1 MKRYLTGILM
11 TLVISMGVSAQSST
25 WETASESVKNM
36 TTGLN
41 IGNTL
46 DANGDWFTGTSPKD
60 YETCWGNPQI
70 TRELIKAYKDGGFN
84 ALRLPVTWF
93 QNMDENDHV
102 REAWMDRVEEV
113 VNYIIDEDMY
123 CILNVHHDT
132 GAGDEAWLL
141 ADLANIKTI
150 QTRFEKLWTQIAS
163 RFEKY
168 DDRLIFEGYNELLDA
183 KKRWSS
189 TDDDGYQA
197 HNQLAQAFVSTVRKT
212 GGNNAKRN
220 LLVNTYSADPGQT
233 SVNNFVIPTDETE
246 GHLMIGAHVY
256 KPDAFT
262 SAKAGTNPEWTAAY
276 QTDLETYLKRLNKK
290 FVAEG
295 YPVII
300 GEWGTDEVPTEL
312 ERCKYA
318 YFFIQKCK
326 EYGLTP
332 YYWFDIINRN
342 TYEWKF
348 TALKEVL
355 LGGEIGEI
363 EMPDT
368 PDVPT
373 DGKVLFEGEH
383 QLEYKDGGSMLFDAN
398 QFADIDEGSVLVVE
412 AEKMDEQLAG
422 WWYHLIVYINE
433 PWTKIAEFTDTLP
446 LVYTLTADDAQKIK
460 DKGIQI
466 QGHGVIVSKVMI
478 TTAGTNGIKTICNRE
493 NSSDAIYTLSGIKM
507 LHSKENLPKGIY
519 IIGNKKIVIR

>member
-1 MKRYLTGILM
+1 MKKTLISTLMLTLSLTI
-11 TLVISMGVSAQSST
+11 TAT
-25 WETASESVKNM
+25 DWETAQVATGKM

-46 DANGDWFTGTSPKD
+46 DAYGNWFSGTSPKD

-70 TRELIKAYKDGGFN
+70 SRELIKAYKDGGFN
-84 ALRLPVTWF
+84 ALRLPVTWY
-93 QNMDENDHV
+93 QNLDEKNNV
-102 REAWMDRVEEV
+102 REAWMERVEEV
-113 VNYIIDEDMY
+113 VNYILDEDMY

-141 ADLANIKTI
+141 ADPANIEAI
-150 QTRFEKLWTQIAS
+150 QARFEKLWTQIAT

-168 DDRLIFEGYNELLDA
+168 NERLIFEGYNELLDA

-189 TDDDGYQA
+189 TDADGYQA
-197 HNQLAQAFVSTVRKT
+197 HNRLAQAFVTTVRKT

-233 SVNNFVIPTDETE
+233 SVNNFIIPTDEAE
-246 GHLMIGAHVY
+246 GHLIIGAHVY

-262 SAKAGTNPEWTAAY
+262 SAQDGTTPEWTAAY
-276 QTDLETYLKRLNKK
+276 QTDLEPYLKRLHTK
-290 FVAEG
+290 FVAAG

-300 GEWGTDEVPTEL
+300 GEWGTNDVPTEQ

-318 YFFIQKCK
+318 YFFIKKCK

-332 YYWFDIINRN
+332 YYWFDIINHN
-342 TYEWKF
+342 TYEWKY

-363 EMPDT
+363 EIPDT

-383 QLEYKDGGSMLFDAN
+383 QLEYVDGGSLLFDADM
-398 QFADIDEGSVLVVE
+398 FSDIDEGSVLVVE
-412 AEKMDEQLAG
+412 AEKMDAQLAG

-433 PWTKIAEFTDTLP
+433 PWTKIAELTDTLP
-446 LVYTLTADDAQKIK
+446 LVYTLTSDDVLMIK

-478 TTAGTNGIKTICNRE
+478 TTAGANGITTIYNRGSISDSIYTLNGIKM
-493 NSSDAIYTLSGIKM
+493 SQ
-507 LHSKENLPKGIY
+507 SKENLPKGVY
-519 IIGNKKIVIR
+519 IIGNKKFVIR